1 MSAPRPPR
9 PGRRCVCPD
18 RRRRGRCRRR
28 SGRSRHEGARACAT
42 WVSAGGRHARVTS
55 RLSRR
60 AHSRLFSSL
69 PFIAPRHRLLPSHPA
84 SVAAATAALRDTIPP
99 LGWPRAA
106 RDARSRRCAGRR
118 GCRDANAA
126 TLHILLLLRLMDTRP
141 KSDLSP
147 CQVLPQWTSTL
158 CFSLP
163 HTTV

>member
-1 MSAPRPPR
+1 MIYTIYLITHCLIMARMTRWPLALHHQEHQARTRCLDDLPLITLLSAPTADRAAASAVPAPRPPR

-69 PFIAPRHRLLPSHPA
+69 PFIAPRHRLLPVSYTH
-84 SVAAATAALRDTIPP
+84 LRAHETD
-99 LGWPRAA
+99 
-106 RDARSRRCAGRR
+106 S
-118 GCRDANAA
+118 
-126 TLHILLLLRLMDTRP
+126 
-141 KSDLSP
+141 
-147 CQVLPQWTSTL
+147 
-158 CFSLP
+158 
-163 HTTV
+163 